1 MLPFASLTLQTVGNP
16 LKSPLKPLTGGPC
29 PGEGFAPCQTMR
41 TIGIMAPAM
50 PFVPLTLTT
59 VPNYCSRA
67 RTRIPKR
74 SAQPN
79 QKGKRTEDRD
89 CPQLSIMVH
98 LTGATPSPQLSQSYP
113 QDYISTVSIIV
124 FFIYL
129 RLLYGT
135 RNRIAYRL

>member
-1 MLPFASLTLQTVGNP
+1 MPDYAHHWHHG
-16 LKSPLKPLTGGPC
+16 
-29 PGEGFAPCQTMR
+29 
-41 TIGIMAPAM
+41 PAM